1 MSKQKLVSV
10 GREGFTLAEML
21 VAMALLAVL
30 AAVVVPS
37 ILRQVG
43 KGDATRVS
51 TDLRSISDA
60 AQSYYSE
67 NWTWPDSLNKLAIAN
82 GSDPYLD
89 LPQFVPG
96 DSLTTG
102 GKGHIQNK
110 FEKDGSALYV
120 KVTGLSKGVALKVD
134 SLVDG
139 ASSFNPAAGRVQFDS
154 SADPVTG
161 FRYYIH

>member
-1 MSKQKLVSV
+1 MRKQKLVP

-43 KGDATRVS
+43 KGDATRVAS
-51 TDLRSISDA
+51 DLRSISDA
-60 AQSYYSE
+60 AQTYYAD
-67 NWTWPDSLNKLAIAN
+67 NWAWPDSLNKLAITNA
-82 GSDPYLD
+82 SDPYLD
-89 LPQFVPG
+89 LPKFVSG

-110 FEKDGSALYV
+110 FEKDGSSLYV

-139 ASSFNPAAGRVQFDS
+139 ASSFNPAAGRVQFDT
-154 SADPVTG
+154 SADPVTS
-161 FRYYIH
+161 FKYYIH

>member
-1 MSKQKLVSV
+1 
-10 GREGFTLAEML
+10 ML

-43 KGDATRVS
+43 KGDATRVAS
-51 TDLRSISDA
+51 DLRSISDA

-67 NWTWPDSLNKLAIAN
+67 NWVWPDSLNKLVVTT
-82 GSDPYLD
+82 GSEPYLD
-89 LPQFVPG
+89 LPQFVSG

-102 GKGHIQNK
+102 GKGHIRNR
-110 FEKDGSALYV
+110 FVREGSSVYLTV
-120 KVTGLSKGVALKVD
+120 SGLSRSVALKVD

-139 ASSFNPAAGRVQFDS
+139 ASSFNPSAGRVQFNP
-154 SADPVTG
+154 ARDPVRN
-161 FRYYIH
+161 FKYYIH

>member
-1 MSKQKLVSV
+1 MYKQRVVSA

-43 KGDATRVS
+43 KGDATRVAS
-51 TDLRSISDA
+51 DLRSISDA
-60 AQSYYSE
+60 AQTYYAD
-67 NWTWPDSLNKLAIAN
+67 NWAWPDSLNKLAISTA
-82 GSDPYLD
+82 SDPYLD
-89 LPQFVPG
+89 LPKFVSG
-96 DSLTTG
+96 DSLATG
-102 GKGHIQNK
+102 GKGRIQNK
-110 FEKDGSALYV
+110 FVTEGSSLYV

-139 ASSFNPAAGRVQFDS
+139 PASFNPAAGRVQFDT

-161 FRYYIH
+161 FKYYIH

>member
-1 MSKQKLVSV
+1 MSKQRLVSA

-43 KGDATRVS
+43 KGDATRVAS
-51 TDLRSISDA
+51 DLRSISDA

-67 NWTWPDSLNKLAIAN
+67 NWVWPDSLNKLVVTT
-82 GSDPYLD
+82 GSEPYLD
-89 LPQFVPG
+89 LPQFVSG

-110 FEKDGSALYV
+110 FVASGSALYV
-120 KVTGLSKGVALKVD
+120 SVTGLSKGVALKVD

-139 ASSFNPAAGRVQFDS
+139 ASSFNPAAGRVQFNS
-154 SADPVTG
+154 STDPVTG
-161 FRYYIH
+161 FKYYIH